1 MPVARLSGRIPA
13 GGVGAV
19 LLLTA
24 CGPSKPIAPPLVLAP
39 PTDTVQAPF
48 SDAAGAVWLASGRWA
63 VVSEGSGAVGI
74 VDFRAHRV
82 TSLGG
87 PKTSELKNPFAVSL
101 SGDSLWVADWGLH
114 RLTVWDRDG
123 RLVAKVP
130 ALDATRGA
138 LPRMRDLK
146 GRFYVPMMPPPG
158 PDGSGNRDSAAVV
171 RVTPGL
177 DHVDTVAR
185 LAPLDIAE
193 IQGDAGARFERRVFS
208 GTDQWG
214 ALPDGSVWVA
224 RVYHN
229 RVDWRSPD
237 GKWQTGEPLPDRV
250 LEVTR
255 ADRELFVRTF
265 PPELR
270 SSAEQLP
277 FAAVKPPFQSGFTS
291 ADGLVW
297 LEKSRSPFDSTG
309 SWHVV
314 DRQGRLLR
322 EIRLRGY
329 GRILAAGPGSAL
341 AIERDSAGT
350 RMLQLSLPR
359 LVSPG
364 VS

>member
-1 MPVARLSGRIPA
+1 MPAARLLCRVPA

-24 CGPSKPIAPPLVLAP
+24 CGPPKPVAPPLVLAP
-39 PTDTVQAPF
+39 PTDTVQASF
-48 SDAAGAVWLASGRWA
+48 SDAAGAVWLSNGRWA
-63 VVSEGSGAVGI
+63 VVSEGSGTVGI
-74 VDFRAHRV
+74 VDFEAHRV
-82 TSLGG
+82 TPLGG
-87 PKTSELKNPFAVSL
+87 ARTPELKNPFAVFR
-101 SGDSLWVADWGLH
+101 SGDSLWVADWGLR
-114 RLTVWDRDG
+114 RLTGWDARG

-130 ALDATRGA
+130 AFDVTRGA
-138 LPRMRDLK
+138 LARMRDVQ
-146 GRFYVPMMPPPG
+146 GRFYVPMLPPAG

-171 RVTPGL
+171 RVLPGQNRA
-177 DHVDTVAR
+177 DTVAR

-193 IQGDAGARFERRVFS
+193 VQGDAGSRFERRVFS

-214 ALPDGSVWVA
+214 ALADGSVWVA

-237 GKWQTGEPLPDRV
+237 GRWQSGEPLPDRV

-277 FAAVKPPFQSGFTS
+277 FAAVKPPFQAGFTS
-291 ADGLVW
+291 SDELVW
-297 LEKSRSPFDSTG
+297 LEKSRSPFDSSG

-329 GRILAAGPGSAL
+329 GRILAAGPGAAL
-341 AIERDSAGT
+341 AIERDSSGT
-350 RMLQLSLPR
+350 RILQLPLPR